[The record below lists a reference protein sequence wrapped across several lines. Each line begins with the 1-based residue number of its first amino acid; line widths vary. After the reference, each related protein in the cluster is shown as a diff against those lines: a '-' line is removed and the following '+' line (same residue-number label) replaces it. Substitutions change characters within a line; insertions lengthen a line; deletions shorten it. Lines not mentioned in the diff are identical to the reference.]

1 MPIYWKIIFFSL
13 GICPV
18 GMISLMRPISTYSDE
33 EQWTRAQND
42 FNDRRF
48 TFNYAYTYI
57 KKVDGQIDTDNCL
70 VFNLHNLVLMH
81 QSVAG
86 FPRAF
91 KKVSLPH
98 GSTSNIVDGQLINGV
113 VVPSTFIRSD
123 GKLEYAINS
132 SFLTR
137 ADNIFFNTWERIG
150 NKSFAYKSL

>member
-1 MPIYWKIIFFSL
+1 
-13 GICPV
+13 
-18 GMISLMRPISTYSDE
+18 
-33 EQWTRAQND
+33 
-42 FNDRRF
+42 
-48 TFNYAYTYI
+48 
-57 KKVDGQIDTDNCL
+57 
-70 VFNLHNLVLMH
+70 MH